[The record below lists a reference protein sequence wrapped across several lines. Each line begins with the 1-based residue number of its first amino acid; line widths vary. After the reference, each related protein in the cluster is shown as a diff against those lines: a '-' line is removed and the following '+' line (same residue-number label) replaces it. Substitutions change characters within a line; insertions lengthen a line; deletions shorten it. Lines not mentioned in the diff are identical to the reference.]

1 MQSFAAL
8 PLNLNSQFST
18 LKSQISNL
26 KSQFWLFNLFTKVH
40 IPSKMLDFY
49 FISNFLFS
57 ISIQSP
63 AETVAFFPYHGTQNN
78 NKRSDE
84 YYSSGEHGQRLVLSK
99 GRSRGMKKAWMK
111 AAVCAVLAGGA
122 LLGGAFPS
130 QASDIRI
137 LPVDT
142 AKFWAGARFDFDVE
156 VSNAKNLQSVD
167 VQVNGVPAE
176 KFFGKKA
183 VTKDLGNGVT
193 SYRIDDVDFAKTG
206 KVEVTV
212 NAKDSLG
219 VSKATAG
226 YNVVHEAAV
235 KKAKNVILFVGDGM
249 SLQAREIA
257 RILSKGMTNGKYNDL
272 LAMEKLEHNA
282 VITTSGYDSLVTDSA
297 NSASAYATG
306 HKSVV
311 NAMGVYED
319 STKDPFDDPKVE
331 NISEILKRTRG
342 MSIGIITQAESTD
355 ATPAAMIGHTRRRA
369 NQDFLAKSYLDAYHR
384 PDVIMGGGSARYL
397 PKSVPGSKRKD
408 NDNIIQDFKN
418 LGYTFASTSR
428 EMMAAPDNKPL
439 LGLFHTGTMNVYI
452 DREMLK
458 NPKVLKGFDDQPNL
472 MNMTKKSLDIL
483 SKNPNGFFAMIE
495 GASIDKQLHVMDW
508 QRAAYDTI
516 EFDKSIEYAEKWA
529 KEHGDNTL
537 IIVLA
542 DHAHGISISGTYHER
557 DGKKGTE
564 AVRVYANSVF
574 PTFKDADHDGFPDN
588 PDPDVTLAVQYA
600 NHPEYYENYHF
611 MKTPTPPA
619 LAVTETKEEAVQNG
633 DKVEYHQVSHAS
645 SKANPARIHP
655 GDPAELMPA
664 NTPKNDPQECHSAD
678 DILLNAGGPGS
689 EYFHGTMDNTEV
701 FFGMMRALGID
712 ANKNKK

>member
-1 MQSFAAL
+1 M
-8 PLNLNSQFST
+8 
-18 LKSQISNL
+18 
-26 KSQFWLFNLFTKVH
+26 
-40 IPSKMLDFY
+40 
-49 FISNFLFS
+49 
-57 ISIQSP
+57 
-63 AETVAFFPYHGTQNN
+63 QNN
-78 NKRSDE
+78 NKSDD
-84 YYSSGEHGQRLVLSK
+84 RFIN
-99 GRSRGMKKAWMK
+99 GRSRGMKKSWMK
-111 AAVCAVLAGGA
+111 AAVCGLLAGGA
-122 LLGGAFPS
+122 LFGGMFPS
-130 QASDIRI
+130 EASDIRI

-142 AKFWAGARFDFDVE
+142 AKFWAGAHFDFDVE
-156 VSNAKNLQSVD
+156 VSNAKNLQNVD
-167 VQVNGVPAE
+167 VKVNGIPAD
-176 KFFGKKA
+176 KFFGKQA
-183 VTKDLGNGVT
+183 VVKDLGNGVT
-193 SYRIDDVDFAKTG
+193 SYRIDDVDFSKTG
-206 KVEVTV
+206 KIAVTV

-219 VSKATAG
+219 TSTASAG
-226 YNVVHEAAV
+226 YEVVHETAQ

-249 SLQAREIA
+249 SLQAREVA

-311 NAMGVYED
+311 NAMGIYED

-369 NQDFLAKSYLDAYHR
+369 NQDFLAKSYLDANHR
-384 PDVIMGGGSARYL
+384 PDVIMGGGSSRYL
-397 PKSVPGSKRKD
+397 PKSIPGSKRKD
-408 NDNIIQDFKN
+408 NDNIIQDFKD

-428 EMMAAPDNKPL
+428 EMMAAPSDKPL

-472 MNMTKKSLDIL
+472 MDMTRKSLDIL

-557 DGKKGTE
+557 DGRKGTE
-564 AVRVYANSVF
+564 AVRVYANSIF
-574 PTFKDADHDGFPDN
+574 PTFKDANHDGFPDN

-633 DKVEYHQVSHAS
+633 DKVEYHQVSSAS

-655 GDPAELMPA
+655 GDPAELVPA
-664 NTPKNDPQECHSAD
+664 NTPKDDPQECHSAD

-701 FFGMMRALGID
+701 FFGMLRALGID

>member
-1 MQSFAAL
+1 M
-8 PLNLNSQFST
+8 
-18 LKSQISNL
+18 
-26 KSQFWLFNLFTKVH
+26 
-40 IPSKMLDFY
+40 
-49 FISNFLFS
+49 
-57 ISIQSP
+57 
-63 AETVAFFPYHGTQNN
+63 QNN
-78 NKRSDE
+78 NKSDD
-84 YYSSGEHGQRLVLSK
+84 RFIN
-99 GRSRGMKKAWMK
+99 GRSRGMKKSWMK
-111 AAVCAVLAGGA
+111 AAVCGLLAGGA
-122 LLGGAFPS
+122 LFGGMFPS
-130 QASDIRI
+130 EASDIRI

-142 AKFWAGARFDFDVE
+142 AKFWAGAHFDFDVE
-156 VSNAKNLQSVD
+156 VSNAKNLQNVD
-167 VQVNGVPAE
+167 VKVNGIPAD
-176 KFFGKKA
+176 KFFGKQA
-183 VTKDLGNGVT
+183 VVKDLGNGVT
-193 SYRIDDVDFAKTG
+193 SYRIDDVDFSKTG
-206 KVEVTV
+206 KIAVTV

-219 VSKATAG
+219 TSTASAG
-226 YNVVHEAAV
+226 YEVVHETAQ

-249 SLQAREIA
+249 SLQAREVA

-311 NAMGVYED
+311 NAMGIYED

-369 NQDFLAKSYLDAYHR
+369 NQDFLAKSYLDANHR
-384 PDVIMGGGSARYL
+384 PDVIMGGGSSRYL
-397 PKSVPGSKRKD
+397 PKSIPGSKRKD
-408 NDNIIQDFKN
+408 NDNIIQDFKD

-428 EMMAAPDNKPL
+428 EMMAAPSDKPL

-472 MNMTKKSLDIL
+472 MDMTRKSLDIL

-564 AVRVYANSVF
+564 AVRVYANSIF
-574 PTFKDADHDGFPDN
+574 PTFKDANHDGFPDN

-619 LAVTETKEEAVQNG
+619 LAVTETREEAVQNG
-633 DKVEYHQVSHAS
+633 DKVEYHQVSSAS

-655 GDPAELMPA
+655 GDPAELVPA
-664 NTPKNDPQECHSAD
+664 NTPKDDPQECHSAD

-701 FFGMMRALGID
+701 FFGMLRALGID

>member
-1 MQSFAAL
+1 
-8 PLNLNSQFST
+8 
-18 LKSQISNL
+18 
-26 KSQFWLFNLFTKVH
+26 
-40 IPSKMLDFY
+40 MLDFY

-458 NPKVLKGFDDQPNL
+458 HPKVLKGFGDQPNL

-564 AVRVYANSVF
+564 AVRVYANSIF

-619 LAVTETKEEAVQNG
+619 LAVTETKEEAVKNG
-633 DKVEYHQVSHAS
+633 DNVEYHQVSHAS

-664 NTPKNDPQECHSAD
+664 NTPKDDPQECHSAD

>member
-1 MQSFAAL
+1 M
-8 PLNLNSQFST
+8 
-18 LKSQISNL
+18 
-26 KSQFWLFNLFTKVH
+26 
-40 IPSKMLDFY
+40 
-49 FISNFLFS
+49 
-57 ISIQSP
+57 
-63 AETVAFFPYHGTQNN
+63 QNN
-78 NKRSDE
+78 NKSDD
-84 YYSSGEHGQRLVLSK
+84 RFIN
-99 GRSRGMKKAWMK
+99 GRSKGMKKSWMK
-111 AAVCAVLAGGA
+111 AAVCGLLAGGA
-122 LLGGAFPS
+122 LFGGMFPS
-130 QASDIRI
+130 EASDIRI

-142 AKFWAGARFDFDVE
+142 AKFWAGAHFDFDVE
-156 VSNAKNLQSVD
+156 VSNAKNLQNVD
-167 VQVNGVPAE
+167 VKVNGIPAD
-176 KFFGKKA
+176 KFFGKQA
-183 VTKDLGNGVT
+183 VVKDLGNGVT
-193 SYRIDDVDFAKTG
+193 SYRIDDVDFSKTG
-206 KVEVTV
+206 KIAVTV

-219 VSKATAG
+219 TSTASAG
-226 YNVVHEAAV
+226 YEVVHETAQ

-249 SLQAREIA
+249 SLQAREVA

-311 NAMGVYED
+311 NAMGIYED

-384 PDVIMGGGSARYL
+384 PDVIMGGGSSRYL
-397 PKSVPGSKRKD
+397 PKSIPGSKRKD
-408 NDNIIQDFKN
+408 NDNIIQDFKD

-428 EMMAAPDNKPL
+428 EMMAAPSDKPL

-472 MNMTKKSLDIL
+472 MDMTRKSLDIL

-557 DGKKGTE
+557 DGRKGTE
-564 AVRVYANSVF
+564 AVRVYANSIF
-574 PTFKDADHDGFPDN
+574 PTFKDANHDGFPDN

-633 DKVEYHQVSHAS
+633 DKVEYHQVSSAS

-655 GDPAELMPA
+655 GDPAELVPA
-664 NTPKNDPQECHSAD
+664 NTPKDDPQECHSAD

-701 FFGMMRALGID
+701 FFGMLRALGID

>member
-1 MQSFAAL
+1 M
-8 PLNLNSQFST
+8 
-18 LKSQISNL
+18 
-26 KSQFWLFNLFTKVH
+26 
-40 IPSKMLDFY
+40 
-49 FISNFLFS
+49 
-57 ISIQSP
+57 
-63 AETVAFFPYHGTQNN
+63 QNN
-78 NKRSDE
+78 NKSDD
-84 YYSSGEHGQRLVLSK
+84 RFIN
-99 GRSRGMKKAWMK
+99 GRSRGMKKSWMK
-111 AAVCAVLAGGA
+111 AAVCGLLAGGA
-122 LLGGAFPS
+122 LFGGMFPS
-130 QASDIRI
+130 EASDIRI

-142 AKFWAGARFDFDVE
+142 AKFWAGAHFDFDVE
-156 VSNAKNLQSVD
+156 VSNAKNLQNVD
-167 VQVNGVPAE
+167 VKVNGIPAD
-176 KFFGKKA
+176 KFFGKQA
-183 VTKDLGNGVT
+183 VVKDLGNGVT
-193 SYRIDDVDFAKTG
+193 SYRIDDVDFSKTG
-206 KVEVTV
+206 KIAVTV

-219 VSKATAG
+219 TSTASAG
-226 YNVVHEAAV
+226 YEVVHETAQ

-249 SLQAREIA
+249 SLQAREVA

-311 NAMGVYED
+311 NAMGIYED

-384 PDVIMGGGSARYL
+384 PDVIMGGGSSRYL
-397 PKSVPGSKRKD
+397 PKSIPGSKRKD
-408 NDNIIQDFKN
+408 NDNIIQDFKD

-428 EMMAAPDNKPL
+428 GMMAAPSDKPL

-472 MNMTKKSLDIL
+472 MDMTRKSLDIL

-557 DGKKGTE
+557 DGRKGTE
-564 AVRVYANSVF
+564 AVRVYANSIF
-574 PTFKDADHDGFPDN
+574 PTFKDANHDGFPDN

-619 LAVTETKEEAVQNG
+619 LAVTETREEAVQNG
-633 DKVEYHQVSHAS
+633 DKVEYHQVSSAS

-655 GDPAELMPA
+655 GDPAELVPA
-664 NTPKNDPQECHSAD
+664 NTPKDDPQECHSAD

-701 FFGMMRALGID
+701 FFGMLRALGID

>member
-1 MQSFAAL
+1 
-8 PLNLNSQFST
+8 
-18 LKSQISNL
+18 
-26 KSQFWLFNLFTKVH
+26 
-40 IPSKMLDFY
+40 MLDFY

-272 LAMEKLEHNA
+272 LAMEKLDYNA

-331 NISEILKRTRG
+331 NIAEIVKRTRG
-342 MSIGIITQAESTD
+342 MSVGIITQAESTD

-564 AVRVYANSVF
+564 AVRVYANSIF

-619 LAVTETKEEAVQNG
+619 LAVTETKEEAVKNG
-633 DKVEYHQVSHAS
+633 DNVEYHQVSHAS

-664 NTPKNDPQECHSAD
+664 NTPKDDPQECHSAD

>member
-1 MQSFAAL
+1 
-8 PLNLNSQFST
+8 
-18 LKSQISNL
+18 
-26 KSQFWLFNLFTKVH
+26 
-40 IPSKMLDFY
+40 MLDFY

-272 LAMEKLEHNA
+272 LAMEKLDHNS

-331 NISEILKRTRG
+331 NIAEIVKRTRG
-342 MSIGIITQAESTD
+342 MSVGIITQAESTD

-408 NDNIIQDFKN
+408 NDNVIQDFKD
-418 LGYTFASTSR
+418 LGYTFVTNSK
-428 EMMAAPDNKPL
+428 EMMAAPSDKPM

-557 DGKKGTE
+557 DGRKGTE

>member
-1 MQSFAAL
+1 M
-8 PLNLNSQFST
+8 
-18 LKSQISNL
+18 
-26 KSQFWLFNLFTKVH
+26 
-40 IPSKMLDFY
+40 
-49 FISNFLFS
+49 
-57 ISIQSP
+57 
-63 AETVAFFPYHGTQNN
+63 QNN
-78 NKRSDE
+78 NKSDD
-84 YYSSGEHGQRLVLSK
+84 RFIN
-99 GRSRGMKKAWMK
+99 GRSRGMKKSWMK
-111 AAVCAVLAGGA
+111 AAVCGLLAGGA
-122 LLGGAFPS
+122 LFGGMFPS
-130 QASDIRI
+130 EASDIRI

-142 AKFWAGARFDFDVE
+142 AKFWAGAHFDFDVE
-156 VSNAKNLQSVD
+156 VSNAKNLQNVD
-167 VQVNGVPAE
+167 VKVNGIPAD
-176 KFFGKKA
+176 KFFGKQA
-183 VTKDLGNGVT
+183 VVKDLGNGVT
-193 SYRIDDVDFAKTG
+193 SYRIDDVDFSKTG
-206 KVEVTV
+206 KIAVTV

-219 VSKATAG
+219 TSTASAG
-226 YNVVHEAAV
+226 YEVVHETAQ

-249 SLQAREIA
+249 SLQAREVA

-311 NAMGVYED
+311 NAMGIYED

-384 PDVIMGGGSARYL
+384 PDVIMGGGSSRYL
-397 PKSVPGSKRKD
+397 PKSIPGSKRKD
-408 NDNIIQDFKN
+408 NDNIIQDFKD

-428 EMMAAPDNKPL
+428 EMMAAPSDKPL

-472 MNMTKKSLDIL
+472 MDMTRKSLDIL
-483 SKNPNGFFAMIE
+483 SKNPNGFLAMIE

-557 DGKKGTE
+557 DGRKGTE
-564 AVRVYANSVF
+564 AVRVYANSIF
-574 PTFKDADHDGFPDN
+574 PTFKDANHDGFPDN

-633 DKVEYHQVSHAS
+633 DKVEYHQVSSAS

-655 GDPAELMPA
+655 GDPAELVPA
-664 NTPKNDPQECHSAD
+664 NTPKDDPQECHSAD

-701 FFGMMRALGID
+701 FFGMLRALGID

>member
-8 PLNLNSQFST
+8 PLNLNSQFS
-18 LKSQISNL
+18 NL
-26 KSQFWLFNLFTKVH
+26 KSQFCLFNLFTKVC

-408 NDNIIQDFKN
+408 NDNVIQDFKD
-418 LGYTFASTSR
+418 LGYTFVTNSK
-428 EMMAAPDNKPL
+428 EMMAAPSDKPM

-557 DGKKGTE
+557 DGRKGTE

-701 FFGMMRALGID
+701 FFGMMRALGIN

>member
-1 MQSFAAL
+1 
-8 PLNLNSQFST
+8 
-18 LKSQISNL
+18 
-26 KSQFWLFNLFTKVH
+26 
-40 IPSKMLDFY
+40 
-49 FISNFLFS
+49 
-57 ISIQSP
+57 
-63 AETVAFFPYHGTQNN
+63 
-78 NKRSDE
+78 
-84 YYSSGEHGQRLVLSK
+84 
-99 GRSRGMKKAWMK
+99 MKKTWMK
-111 AAVCAVLAGGA
+111 AAVCGLLAGGA
-122 LLGGAFPS
+122 LLGGVFPS
-130 QASDIRI
+130 EAADIRI
-137 LPVDT
+137 LPVDN

-156 VSNAKNLQSVD
+156 VSNARNLQSVD
-167 VQVNGVPAE
+167 VKVNGVPAD
-176 KFFGKKA
+176 KFFGKQA

-193 SYRIDDVDFAKTG
+193 SYRIDDVDFSKTG
-206 KVEVTV
+206 KIAVTV
-212 NAKDSLG
+212 NAKDGLG
-219 VSKATAG
+219 LSTASAG
-226 YNVVHEAAV
+226 YEVVQEKAA

-249 SLQAREIA
+249 SLQAREVA

-272 LAMEKLEHNA
+272 LAMEKLDHNA

-331 NISEILKRTRG
+331 NIAEIVKRTRG
-342 MSIGIITQAESTD
+342 MSVGIITQAESTD

-408 NDNIIQDFKN
+408 NDNVIQDFKD
-418 LGYTFASTSR
+418 LGYTFVTNSK
-428 EMMAAPDNKPL
+428 EMMAAPSDKPM

-611 MKTPTPPA
+611 MKTPTSPA

>member
-1 MQSFAAL
+1 M
-8 PLNLNSQFST
+8 
-18 LKSQISNL
+18 
-26 KSQFWLFNLFTKVH
+26 
-40 IPSKMLDFY
+40 
-49 FISNFLFS
+49 
-57 ISIQSP
+57 
-63 AETVAFFPYHGTQNN
+63 QNN
-78 NKRSDE
+78 NKSNDRFIN
-84 YYSSGEHGQRLVLSK
+84 
-99 GRSRGMKKAWMK
+99 GRSRGMKKSWMK
-111 AAVCAVLAGGA
+111 AAVCGLLAGGA
-122 LLGGAFPS
+122 LFGGMFPS
-130 QASDIRI
+130 EASDIRI

-142 AKFWAGARFDFDVE
+142 AKFWAGAHFDFDVE
-156 VSNAKNLQSVD
+156 VSNAKNLQNVD
-167 VQVNGVPAE
+167 VKVNGILAD
-176 KFFGKKA
+176 KFFGKQA
-183 VTKDLGNGVT
+183 VVKDLGNGVT
-193 SYRIDDVDFAKTG
+193 SYRIDDVDFSKTG
-206 KVEVTV
+206 KVAVTV

-219 VSKATAG
+219 TSTASAG
-226 YNVVHEAAV
+226 YEVVHETAQ

-249 SLQAREIA
+249 SLQAREVA

-311 NAMGVYED
+311 NAMGIYED

-384 PDVIMGGGSARYL
+384 PDVIMGGGSSRYL
-397 PKSVPGSKRKD
+397 PKSIPGSKRKD
-408 NDNIIQDFKN
+408 NDNIIQDFKD

-428 EMMAAPDNKPL
+428 EMMAAPSDKPL

-472 MNMTKKSLDIL
+472 MDMTRKSLDIL

-557 DGKKGTE
+557 DGRKGTE
-564 AVRVYANSVF
+564 AVRVYANSIF
-574 PTFKDADHDGFPDN
+574 PTFKDANHDGFPDN

-633 DKVEYHQVSHAS
+633 DKVEYHQVSSAS

-655 GDPAELMPA
+655 GDPAELVLA
-664 NTPKNDPQECHSAD
+664 NTPKDDPQECHSAD

-701 FFGMMRALGID
+701 FFGMLRALGID

>member
-1 MQSFAAL
+1 M
-8 PLNLNSQFST
+8 
-18 LKSQISNL
+18 
-26 KSQFWLFNLFTKVH
+26 
-40 IPSKMLDFY
+40 
-49 FISNFLFS
+49 
-57 ISIQSP
+57 
-63 AETVAFFPYHGTQNN
+63 QNN
-78 NKRSDE
+78 NKSDD
-84 YYSSGEHGQRLVLSK
+84 RFIN
-99 GRSRGMKKAWMK
+99 GRSRGMKKSWMK
-111 AAVCAVLAGGA
+111 AAVCGLLAGGA
-122 LLGGAFPS
+122 LFGGMFPS
-130 QASDIRI
+130 EASDIRI

-142 AKFWAGARFDFDVE
+142 AKFWAGAHFDFDVE
-156 VSNAKNLQSVD
+156 VSNAKNLQNVD
-167 VQVNGVPAE
+167 VKVNGIPAD
-176 KFFGKKA
+176 KFFGKQA
-183 VTKDLGNGVT
+183 VVKDLGNGVT
-193 SYRIDDVDFAKTG
+193 SYRIDDVDFSKTG
-206 KVEVTV
+206 KIAVTV

-219 VSKATAG
+219 TSTASAG
-226 YNVVHEAAV
+226 YEVVHETAQ

-249 SLQAREIA
+249 SLQAREVA

-311 NAMGVYED
+311 NAMGIYED

-384 PDVIMGGGSARYL
+384 PDVIMGGGSSRYL
-397 PKSVPGSKRKD
+397 PKSIPGSKRKD
-408 NDNIIQDFKN
+408 NDNIIQDFKD

-428 EMMAAPDNKPL
+428 EMMAAPSDKPL

-472 MNMTKKSLDIL
+472 MDMTRKSLDIL

-557 DGKKGTE
+557 DGRKGTE
-564 AVRVYANSVF
+564 AVRVYANSIF
-574 PTFKDADHDGFPDN
+574 PTFKDANHDGFPDN

-633 DKVEYHQVSHAS
+633 DKVEYHQVSSAS

-664 NTPKNDPQECHSAD
+664 NTPKDDPQECHSAD
-678 DILLNAGGPGS
+678 DVLLNAGGPGS

-701 FFGMMRALGID
+701 FFGMLRALGID

>member
-1 MQSFAAL
+1 
-8 PLNLNSQFST
+8 
-18 LKSQISNL
+18 
-26 KSQFWLFNLFTKVH
+26 
-40 IPSKMLDFY
+40 
-49 FISNFLFS
+49 
-57 ISIQSP
+57 
-63 AETVAFFPYHGTQNN
+63 
-78 NKRSDE
+78 
-84 YYSSGEHGQRLVLSK
+84 
-99 GRSRGMKKAWMK
+99 MKKTWMK
-111 AAVCAVLAGGA
+111 AAVCGLLAGGA
-122 LLGGAFPS
+122 LFGGVFPS
-130 QASDIRI
+130 EAADIRI
-137 LPVDT
+137 LPVDN

-156 VSNAKNLQSVD
+156 VSNASNLQSVD
-167 VQVNGVPAE
+167 VKVNGVPAD
-176 KFFGKKA
+176 KFFGKQA
-183 VTKDLGNGVT
+183 VTKDLGNGVI
-193 SYRIDDVDFAKTG
+193 SYRIDDVDFSKTG
-206 KVEVTV
+206 QIAVTV
-212 NAKDSLG
+212 NAKDGLG
-219 VSKATAG
+219 LSTASSG
-226 YNVVHEAAV
+226 YEVVHEKAA

-249 SLQAREIA
+249 SLQAREVA
-257 RILSKGMTNGKYNDL
+257 RILSKGMSNGKYNDL
-272 LAMEKLEHNA
+272 LAMEKLDHNA

-331 NISEILKRTRG
+331 NIAEIVKRTRG
-342 MSIGIITQAESTD
+342 MSVGIITQAESTD

-408 NDNIIQDFKN
+408 NDNVIQDFKD
-418 LGYTFASTSR
+418 LGYTFVTNSK
-428 EMMAAPDNKPL
+428 EMMAAPSDKPM

-557 DGKKGTE
+557 DGRKGTE

>member
-1 MQSFAAL
+1 
-8 PLNLNSQFST
+8 
-18 LKSQISNL
+18 
-26 KSQFWLFNLFTKVH
+26 
-40 IPSKMLDFY
+40 
-49 FISNFLFS
+49 
-57 ISIQSP
+57 
-63 AETVAFFPYHGTQNN
+63 
-78 NKRSDE
+78 
-84 YYSSGEHGQRLVLSK
+84 
-99 GRSRGMKKAWMK
+99 MKKSWMK
-111 AAVCAVLAGGA
+111 AAVCGLLAEGA
-122 LLGGAFPS
+122 LFGGMFPS
-130 QASDIRI
+130 EASDIRI

-142 AKFWAGARFDFDVE
+142 AKFWAGAHFDFDVE
-156 VSNAKNLQSVD
+156 VSNAKNLQNVD
-167 VQVNGVPAE
+167 VKVNGIPAD
-176 KFFGKKA
+176 KFFGKQA
-183 VTKDLGNGVT
+183 VVKDLGNGVT
-193 SYRIDDVDFAKTG
+193 SYRIDDVDFSKTG
-206 KVEVTV
+206 KIAVTV

-219 VSKATAG
+219 TSTASAG
-226 YNVVHEAAV
+226 YEVVHETAQ

-249 SLQAREIA
+249 SLQAREVA

-311 NAMGVYED
+311 NAMGIYED

-384 PDVIMGGGSARYL
+384 PDVIMGGGSSRYL
-397 PKSVPGSKRKD
+397 PKSIPGSKRKD
-408 NDNIIQDFKN
+408 NDNIIQDFKD

-428 EMMAAPDNKPL
+428 EMMAAPSDKPL

-472 MNMTKKSLDIL
+472 MDMTRKSLDIL

-557 DGKKGTE
+557 DGRKGTE
-564 AVRVYANSVF
+564 AVRVYANSIF
-574 PTFKDADHDGFPDN
+574 PTFKDANHDGFPDN

-633 DKVEYHQVSHAS
+633 DKVEYHQVSSAS

-655 GDPAELMPA
+655 GDPAELVPA
-664 NTPKNDPQECHSAD
+664 NTPKDDPQECHSAD

-701 FFGMMRALGID
+701 FFGMLRALGID

>member
-1 MQSFAAL
+1 M
-8 PLNLNSQFST
+8 
-18 LKSQISNL
+18 
-26 KSQFWLFNLFTKVH
+26 
-40 IPSKMLDFY
+40 
-49 FISNFLFS
+49 
-57 ISIQSP
+57 
-63 AETVAFFPYHGTQNN
+63 QNN
-78 NKRSDE
+78 NKSDD
-84 YYSSGEHGQRLVLSK
+84 RFIN
-99 GRSRGMKKAWMK
+99 GRSRGMKKSWMK
-111 AAVCAVLAGGA
+111 AAVCGLLAGGA
-122 LLGGAFPS
+122 LFGGMFPS
-130 QASDIRI
+130 EASDIRI

-142 AKFWAGARFDFDVE
+142 AKFWAGAHFDFDVE
-156 VSNAKNLQSVD
+156 VSNAKNLQNVD
-167 VQVNGVPAE
+167 VKVNGIPAD
-176 KFFGKKA
+176 KFFGKQA
-183 VTKDLGNGVT
+183 VMKDLGNGVT
-193 SYRIDDVDFAKTG
+193 SYRIDDVDFSKTG
-206 KVEVTV
+206 KIAVTV

-219 VSKATAG
+219 TSTASAG
-226 YNVVHEAAV
+226 YEVVHETAQ

-249 SLQAREIA
+249 SLQAREVA

-311 NAMGVYED
+311 NAMGIYED

-369 NQDFLAKSYLDAYHR
+369 NQDFLAKSYLDANHR
-384 PDVIMGGGSARYL
+384 PDVIMGGGSSRYL
-397 PKSVPGSKRKD
+397 PKSIPGSKRKD
-408 NDNIIQDFKN
+408 NDNIIQDFKD

-428 EMMAAPDNKPL
+428 EMMAAPSDKPL

-472 MNMTKKSLDIL
+472 MDMTRKSLDIL

-557 DGKKGTE
+557 DGRKGTE
-564 AVRVYANSVF
+564 AVRVYANSIF
-574 PTFKDADHDGFPDN
+574 PTFKDANHDGFPDN

-619 LAVTETKEEAVQNG
+619 LAVTETREEAVQNG
-633 DKVEYHQVSHAS
+633 DKVEYHQVSSAS

-655 GDPAELMPA
+655 GDPAELVPA
-664 NTPKNDPQECHSAD
+664 NTPKDDPQECHSAD

-701 FFGMMRALGID
+701 FFGMLRALGID

>member
-1 MQSFAAL
+1 M
-8 PLNLNSQFST
+8 
-18 LKSQISNL
+18 
-26 KSQFWLFNLFTKVH
+26 
-40 IPSKMLDFY
+40 
-49 FISNFLFS
+49 
-57 ISIQSP
+57 
-63 AETVAFFPYHGTQNN
+63 QNN
-78 NKRSDE
+78 NKSDD
-84 YYSSGEHGQRLVLSK
+84 RFIN
-99 GRSRGMKKAWMK
+99 GRSRGMKKSWMK
-111 AAVCAVLAGGA
+111 AAVCGLLAGGA
-122 LLGGAFPS
+122 LFGGMFPS
-130 QASDIRI
+130 EASDIRI

-142 AKFWAGARFDFDVE
+142 AKFWAGAHFDFDVE
-156 VSNAKNLQSVD
+156 VSNAKNLQNVD
-167 VQVNGVPAE
+167 VKVNGIPAD
-176 KFFGKKA
+176 KFFGKQA
-183 VTKDLGNGVT
+183 VVKDLGNGVT
-193 SYRIDDVDFAKTG
+193 SYRIDDVDFSKTG
-206 KVEVTV
+206 KIAVTV

-219 VSKATAG
+219 TSTASAG
-226 YNVVHEAAV
+226 YEVVHETAQ

-249 SLQAREIA
+249 SLQAREVA

-311 NAMGVYED
+311 NAMGIYED
-319 STKDPFDDPKVE
+319 STKDPFDDPNVE

-384 PDVIMGGGSARYL
+384 PDVIMGGGSSRYL
-397 PKSVPGSKRKD
+397 PKSIPGSKRKD
-408 NDNIIQDFKN
+408 NDNIIQDFKD

-428 EMMAAPDNKPL
+428 EMMAAPSDKPL

-472 MNMTKKSLDIL
+472 MDMTRKSLDIL

-557 DGKKGTE
+557 DGRKGTE
-564 AVRVYANSVF
+564 AVRVYANSIF
-574 PTFKDADHDGFPDN
+574 PTFKDANHDGFPDN

-633 DKVEYHQVSHAS
+633 DKVEYHQVSSAS

-655 GDPAELMPA
+655 GDPAELVPA
-664 NTPKNDPQECHSAD
+664 NTPKDDPQECHSAD

-701 FFGMMRALGID
+701 FFGMLRALGID

>member
-1 MQSFAAL
+1 M
-8 PLNLNSQFST
+8 
-18 LKSQISNL
+18 
-26 KSQFWLFNLFTKVH
+26 
-40 IPSKMLDFY
+40 
-49 FISNFLFS
+49 
-57 ISIQSP
+57 
-63 AETVAFFPYHGTQNN
+63 QNN
-78 NKRSDE
+78 NKSDD
-84 YYSSGEHGQRLVLSK
+84 RFIN
-99 GRSRGMKKAWMK
+99 GRSRGMKKSWMK
-111 AAVCAVLAGGA
+111 AAVCGLLAGGA
-122 LLGGAFPS
+122 LFGGMFPS
-130 QASDIRI
+130 EASDIRI

-142 AKFWAGARFDFDVE
+142 AKFWAGAHFDFDVE
-156 VSNAKNLQSVD
+156 VSNAKNLQNVD
-167 VQVNGVPAE
+167 VKVNGIPAD
-176 KFFGKKA
+176 KFFGKQA
-183 VTKDLGNGVT
+183 VVKDLGNGVT
-193 SYRIDDVDFAKTG
+193 SYRIDDVDFSKTG
-206 KVEVTV
+206 KIAVTV

-219 VSKATAG
+219 TSTASAG
-226 YNVVHEAAV
+226 YEVVHETAQ

-249 SLQAREIA
+249 SLQAREVA

-311 NAMGVYED
+311 NAMGIYED

-384 PDVIMGGGSARYL
+384 PDVIMGGGSSRYL
-397 PKSVPGSKRKD
+397 PKSIPGSKRKD
-408 NDNIIQDFKN
+408 NDNIIQDFKD

-428 EMMAAPDNKPL
+428 EMMAAPSDKPL

-472 MNMTKKSLDIL
+472 MDMTRKSLDIL

-557 DGKKGTE
+557 DGRKGTE
-564 AVRVYANSVF
+564 AVRVYANSIF
-574 PTFKDADHDGFPDN
+574 PTFKDANHDGFPDN

-633 DKVEYHQVSHAS
+633 DKVEYHQVSSAS

-655 GDPAELMPA
+655 GDPAELVPA
-664 NTPKNDPQECHSAD
+664 NTPKDDPQECHSAD

-701 FFGMMRALGID
+701 FFGMLKALGID

>member
-1 MQSFAAL
+1 M
-8 PLNLNSQFST
+8 
-18 LKSQISNL
+18 
-26 KSQFWLFNLFTKVH
+26 
-40 IPSKMLDFY
+40 
-49 FISNFLFS
+49 
-57 ISIQSP
+57 
-63 AETVAFFPYHGTQNN
+63 QNN
-78 NKRSDE
+78 NKSDD
-84 YYSSGEHGQRLVLSK
+84 RFIN
-99 GRSRGMKKAWMK
+99 GRSRGMKKSWMK
-111 AAVCAVLAGGA
+111 AAVCGLLAGGA
-122 LLGGAFPS
+122 LFGGMFPS
-130 QASDIRI
+130 EASYIRI

-142 AKFWAGARFDFDVE
+142 AKFWAGAHFDFDVE
-156 VSNAKNLQSVD
+156 VSNAKNLQNVD
-167 VQVNGVPAE
+167 VKVNGIPAD
-176 KFFGKKA
+176 KFFGKQA
-183 VTKDLGNGVT
+183 VVKDLGNGVT
-193 SYRIDDVDFAKTG
+193 SYRIDDVDFSKTG
-206 KVEVTV
+206 KIAVTV

-219 VSKATAG
+219 TSTASAG
-226 YNVVHEAAV
+226 YEVVHETAQ

-249 SLQAREIA
+249 SLQAREVA

-311 NAMGVYED
+311 NAMGIYED

-384 PDVIMGGGSARYL
+384 PDVIMGGGSSRYL
-397 PKSVPGSKRKD
+397 PKSIPGSKRKD
-408 NDNIIQDFKN
+408 NDNIIQDFKD

-428 EMMAAPDNKPL
+428 EMMAAPSDKPL

-472 MNMTKKSLDIL
+472 MDMTRKSLDIL

-557 DGKKGTE
+557 DGRKGTE
-564 AVRVYANSVF
+564 AVRVYANSIF
-574 PTFKDADHDGFPDN
+574 PTFKDANHDGFPDN

-619 LAVTETKEEAVQNG
+619 LAVTETREEAVQNG
-633 DKVEYHQVSHAS
+633 DKVEYHQVSSAS

-655 GDPAELMPA
+655 GDPAELVPA
-664 NTPKNDPQECHSAD
+664 NTPKDDPQECHSAD

-701 FFGMMRALGID
+701 FFGMLRALGID

>member
-1 MQSFAAL
+1 
-8 PLNLNSQFST
+8 
-18 LKSQISNL
+18 
-26 KSQFWLFNLFTKVH
+26 
-40 IPSKMLDFY
+40 MLDFY

-272 LAMEKLEHNA
+272 LAMEKLDYNA

-331 NISEILKRTRG
+331 NIAEIVKRTRG
-342 MSIGIITQAESTD
+342 MSVGIITQAESTD

-408 NDNIIQDFKN
+408 NDNVIQDFKD
-418 LGYTFASTSR
+418 LGYTFVTNSK
-428 EMMAAPDNKPL
+428 EMMAAPSDKPM

-564 AVRVYANSVF
+564 AVRIYANSVF